1 MTEAIKATIH
11 RWFEQVWNKGAE
23 NVVDE
28 LFSPKGIAHGIGE
41 TDPDLYGP
49 ADFKPFVRNLRNAFR
64 DVRIDVEDTVAEGDM
79 VCARLVL
86 QGTHTGDGLGI
97 PPTGRKVRVTG
108 LVMARMAN
116 GQMVEAWNNWDQL
129 GLLRQVAALPGS
141 DSGDRFTARRA

>member
-1 MTEAIKATIH
+1 MESVKPIRIFTDRLTSSPLSEICAMPSATSVLTWKIRSRKAT
-11 RWFEQVWNKGAE
+11 WCG
-23 NVVDE
+23 
-28 LFSPKGIAHGIGE
+28 
-41 TDPDLYGP
+41 
-49 ADFKPFVRNLRNAFR
+49 
-64 DVRIDVEDTVAEGDM
+64 
-79 VCARLVL
+79 ARLVL